1 MTTLPERGKG
11 SRGVVSV
18 GRSLVDFA
26 AMVVRRGIPALE
38 LPINCSEFSEASA
51 LCKGLVVLPCL
62 ASSVEVYGI
71 GRLLADG

>member
-26 AMVVRRGIPALE
+26 AMAVRRGIPALE
-38 LPINCSEFSEASA
+38 LPINCSGFSEASGT
-51 LCKGLVVLPCL
+51 LKRPRNVTLP
-62 ASSVEVYGI
+62 
-71 GRLLADG
+71 RLLDRGV